1 MDYRNHDNRQAAK
14 NPAEATD
21 LFSAAI
27 AFLGINLL
35 WIFFA
40 IWVLFGMVPVL
51 LLALLLNHLI
61 DRIEVRMNEDQ
72 G

>member
-1 MDYRNHDNRQAAK
+1 MDYHNHNHRQATK
-14 NPAEATD
+14 QPEEATD

-51 LLALLLNHLI
+51 LLALFLNHMI
-61 DRIEVRMNEDQ
+61 DRIEARMLESES
-72 G
+72 